1 MTPLPPSQQSDR
13 PNKRACERCGG
24 DMTDG
29 QVRRQDLAI
38 KLEMQTCDELDSLR
52 AYVRTV
58 VENCKHTTVEG
69 IRHQLVGLLPETQ
82 PLPPDLE
89 ASMREKGMTDL
100 VDLHNSR
107 VQQAWKDYGYG
118 PAQDGPDV

>member
-1 MTPLPPSQQSDR
+1 MRGQATRTPER
-13 PNKRACERCGG
+13 PNKGACLSCGG

-29 QVRRQDLAI
+29 QVRRQDFAI
-38 KLEMQTCDELDSLR
+38 KLDMQTGDDLESLR
-52 AYVRTV
+52 AHLRAV
-58 VENCKHTTVEG
+58 VENCRHTTVEG

-89 ASMREKGMTDL
+89 AALREQGMTHL
-100 VDLHNSR
+100 VDQHNSR

-118 PAQDGPDV
+118 PEEAS